1 MNTNIR
7 WRKVILKEKIYDKND
22 THILHNVYIALTN
35 IETGYYLISPFSDF
49 LNQFKGNKTTS
60 ASIAAEIIVRFLN
73 YIHFDI
79 NKATCDITFQ
89 DGIDYL
95 NSLNVKKD
103 TQHTYSSYMT
113 KFYYF
118 LAQKDVLK
126 NIFVEDFS
134 YTFNKSEKLVLANS
148 FSGRYIE
155 SKKQDAETI
164 HNIKTEYLYT
174 FIKTAADIV
183 PDIALGIFIQCFGGL
198 RKSEVVS
205 LEYTDIGIKTIDG
218 IKTMQVTLKDKDLR
232 EDVSTAFISK
242 CKRNRTQTI
251 LPAFDDMLWTLY
263 KKHKTNYKKEG
274 CSAVFIN
281 RSGKAMTDAT
291 YYKRFII
298 LKSAFI
304 ERLKNSDDY
313 DAKCYALYLSSFKWG
328 THICRGIF
336 SNLVAESTDNIM
348 EIATWRGDR
357 CLSSALSYL
366 TDRKQ
371 TEEKVLHTL
380 NELYRKEIK

>member
-1 MNTNIR
+1 MDTNIR

-35 IETGYYLISPFSDF
+35 IETGYYLIAPFSDF

-60 ASIAAEIIVRFLN
+60 ASMAAEVIVRFLN

-79 NKATCDITFQ
+79 NKATYEITFQ
-89 DGIDYL
+89 DGINFL
-95 NSLNVKKD
+95 NSLDIQKD

-113 KFYYF
+113 KFLFF
-118 LAQKDVLK
+118 LAQKGALK
-126 NIFVEDFS
+126 NISVEDFS
-134 YTFNKSEKLVLANS
+134 YTFNRSDKRVLSNC
-148 FSGRYIE
+148 FSGRYAE
-155 SKKQDAETI
+155 SKKQNAETI
-164 HNIKTEYLYT
+164 HNIKPEYLYT
-174 FIKTAADIV
+174 FLKTAMDVV
-183 PDIALGIFIQCFGGL
+183 PDIALGVFFQCFGGL
-198 RKSEVVS
+198 RKSEVIS
-205 LEYTDIGIKTIDG
+205 LEYTNIGVKTVDG
-218 IKTMQVTLKDKDLR
+218 IKTMQITLEDKDLR
-232 EDVSTAFISK
+232 EDISTAFISK

-263 KKHKTNYKKEG
+263 EKHKKNYKKAD
-274 CSAVFIN
+274 CSAVFVN
-281 RSGKAMTDAT
+281 KDGKAMTDAS
-291 YYKRFII
+291 YYKRFMI
-298 LKSAFI
+298 LKNTFI

-313 DAKCYALYLSSFKWG
+313 DTKCYALYLSSFKWG

-357 CLSSALSYL
+357 SLSSALSYL

-371 TEEKVLHTL
+371 TEEKVLHSL
-380 NELYRKEIK
+380 NELYKKEIK

>member
-1 MNTNIR
+1 MDTNIR

-60 ASIAAEIIVRFLN
+60 ASMAAEVIVRFLN
-73 YIHFDI
+73 YIHFNI

-103 TQHTYSSYMT
+103 TQHTYSNYLT

-118 LAQKDVLK
+118 LAQKGALK
-126 NIFVEDFS
+126 NISVEDFS
-134 YTFNKSEKLVLANS
+134 YTFNKSDKKLLSNC
-148 FSGRYIE
+148 FCGRYAE

-174 FIKTAADIV
+174 FLKTAVDVV
-183 PDIALGIFIQCFGGL
+183 PDIALGVFFQCFGGL
-198 RKSEVVS
+198 RKSEVIS
-205 LEYTDIGIKTIDG
+205 LEYTNIGVKTVDG
-218 IKTMQVTLKDKDLR
+218 IKTMQITLEDKDLR
-232 EDVSTAFISK
+232 EDISTAFISK

-251 LPAFDDMLWTLY
+251 LPAFDDMLWILY
-263 KKHKTNYKKEG
+263 EKHKTNYKKAD

-281 RSGKAMTDAT
+281 KDGKAMTDAS
-291 YYKRFII
+291 YYKRFTL

-313 DAKCYALYLSSFKWG
+313 DAKCYALYLSSFKWS

-357 CLSSALSYL
+357 SLSSALSYL

-371 TEEKVLHTL
+371 TEEKVLHSL
-380 NELYRKEIK
+380 NELYKKEIK